1 MGHLETVMNKQYY
14 SVLEFTQAF
23 GQPIPLKRA
32 LPPKALQELRGKL
45 SIEESVEIRDAEDL
59 KEYLDGCADLLYI
72 AIGNF
77 IAAGFQPEDIQAAMN
92 EVHRSNMSKLW
103 THEEVMRT
111 REIYSQEGEERMGL
125 KSFDEC
131 FDVRIAPGFED
142 ANGAAYIRYIVT
154 RKDGK
159 VVKPPS
165 FSPPD
170 FSAILP

>member
-1 MGHLETVMNKQYY
+1 MNKQYHQ
-14 SVLEFTQAF
+14 VLEFTKTF

-32 LPPKALQELRGKL
+32 LPPMPLQDLRAKL
-45 SIEESVEIRDAEDL
+45 SEEESFEIRCAIDL
-59 KEYLDGCADLLYI
+59 NQYLDGCTDLLYI

-103 THEEVMRT
+103 THEEV
-111 REIYSQEGEERMGL
+111 QQVRMGENIT
-125 KSFDEC
+125 SFGAMTPTEFDNR
-131 FDVRIAPGFED
+131 FDVRIAGGYED
-142 ANGAAYIRYIVT
+142 GTGRNYIVT

-165 FSPPD
+165 FSPPN
-170 FSAILP
+170 FIAILP

>member
-1 MGHLETVMNKQYY
+1 MNWQYIQ
-14 SVLEFTQAF
+14 VLEFTKTF

-32 LPPKALQELRGKL
+32 LPPKDLQELRGKL

-59 KEYLDGCADLLYI
+59 KEYLDGCTDLLYI

-77 IAAGFQPEDIQAAMN
+77 IAAGFQPEDIQAAMD

-103 THEEVMRT
+103 THEEV
-111 REIYSQEGEERMGL
+111 QQVRMGENVT
-125 KSFDEC
+125 SFGSMTETEFDNR
-131 FDVRIAPGFED
+131 FDVRIAPGYE
-142 ANGAAYIRYIVT
+142 GLSVKRYVVS

-159 VVKPPS
+159 AVKPPS

>member
-1 MGHLETVMNKQYY
+1 MNKQYDQ
-14 SVLEFTQAF
+14 VLEFTQTF
-23 GQPIPLKRA
+23 GQPIPLKLA
-32 LPPKALQELRGKL
+32 IPPKALQELRGKL

-77 IAAGFQPEDIQAAMN
+77 IAAGFQPEDIQAAMD

-103 THEEVMRT
+103 THDEV
-111 REIYSQEGEERMGL
+111 QQVRMGEDNL
-125 KSFDEC
+125 GPMPFDER
-131 FDVRIAPGFED
+131 FDVRIAPGYED
-142 ANGAAYIRYIVT
+142 GSGKRFIVS

-165 FSPPD
+165 FSPPN

>member
-1 MGHLETVMNKQYY
+1 MNKQYY
-14 SVLEFTQAF
+14 QVLEFTMTF

-45 SIEESVEIRDAEDL
+45 SIEESVEIKDAEDL
-59 KEYLDGCADLLYI
+59 KEYLDGCTDLLYI
-72 AIGNF
+72 AYGNF
-77 IAAGFQPEDIQAAMN
+77 IAAGLQPEDIQAAMD

-103 THEEVMRT
+103 THEEV
-111 REIYSQEGEERMGL
+111 QQVRMGENVT
-125 KSFDEC
+125 SFGAMTPTEFDNR
-131 FDVRIAPGFED
+131 FDVMIAGGYED
-142 ANGAAYIRYIVT
+142 GTGRSYIVT

-170 FSAILP
+170 FSAILQ

>member
-1 MGHLETVMNKQYY
+1 MNKQYHQ
-14 SVLEFTQAF
+14 VLEFTQTF

-32 LPPKALQELRGKL
+32 LPPKALQDLRARL
-45 SIEESVEIRDAEDL
+45 SNEESFEIRCAVNLDQ
-59 KEYLDGCADLLYI
+59 YLDGCTDLLYI

-77 IAAGFQPEDIQAAMN
+77 IAAGFDAEDIQAAMD

-103 THEEVMRT
+103 TREEV
-111 REIYSQEGEERMGL
+111 QQVRMGENVT
-125 KSFDEC
+125 SFGAMTETEFDNR
-131 FDVRIAPGFED
+131 FDVRIAPGYED
-142 ANGAAYIRYIVT
+142 GSGKRFIVS

-159 VVKPPS
+159 AVKSPS

>member
-1 MGHLETVMNKQYY
+1 MNKQYFQ
-14 SVLEFTQAF
+14 VLEFTQTF

-45 SIEESVEIRDAEDL
+45 SIEESVEIRDAEGL
-59 KEYLDGCADLLYI
+59 KEYLDGCTDLLYI

-77 IAAGFQPEDIQAAMN
+77 IAAGFQPEDIQAAMD

-103 THEEVMRT
+103 TREEV
-111 REIYSQEGEERMGL
+111 QQVRMGENNL
-125 KSFDEC
+125 GPMPFDER
-131 FDVRIAPGFED
+131 FDVRIAGGYED
-142 ANGAAYIRYIVT
+142 GTGRNYIVT

-165 FSPPD
+165 FSHPD

>member
-1 MGHLETVMNKQYY
+1 MNKQYQQ
-14 SVLEFTQAF
+14 VLEFTKTF

-32 LPPKALQELRGKL
+32 LPLMPLQDLRARL
-45 SIEESVEIRDAEDL
+45 SEEESFEIRCAVNL
-59 KEYLDGCADLLYI
+59 NQYLDGCTDLLYI

-77 IAAGFQPEDIQAAMN
+77 IAAGFKPHDIQAAMD

-103 THEEVMRT
+103 THEEV
-111 REIYSQEGEERMGL
+111 QQVRMGENVT
-125 KSFDEC
+125 SFGAMTETEFDNR
-131 FDVRIAPGFED
+131 FDVRIAPGYE
-142 ANGAAYIRYIVT
+142 GLSVKRYIVS

>member
-1 MGHLETVMNKQYY
+1 MGHLETSMNKQYY
-14 SVLEFTQAF
+14 QVLGFTRTF

-59 KEYLDGCADLLYI
+59 KEYLDGCTDLLYI

-77 IAAGFQPEDIQAAMN
+77 IAAGFQPEDIQAAMD

-103 THEEVMRT
+103 TLD
-111 REIYSQEGEERMGL
+111 EIQDIRDGTNTT
-125 KSFDEC
+125 SFGDLFGGRFDNK
-131 FDVRIAPGFED
+131 FDVSGSSVPD
-142 ANGAAYIRYIVT
+142 WVDKRYVVS

-159 VVKPPS
+159 AVKSPS

>member
-1 MGHLETVMNKQYY
+1 MNKQYLQ
-14 SVLEFTQAF
+14 VLEFTQTF

-59 KEYLDGCADLLYI
+59 KEYLDGCTDLLYI
-72 AIGNF
+72 AYGNF
-77 IAAGFQPEDIQAAMN
+77 IAAGFGPEDIQAAMD

-103 THEEVMRT
+103 TRGEVQRT
-111 REIYSQEGEERMGL
+111 REIYQEECEERMGV
-125 KSFDEC
+125 KPFDER
-131 FDVRIAPGFED
+131 FDVRIAPGYED
-142 ANGAAYIRYIVT
+142 LSGKRYIVS

-159 VVKPPS
+159 AVKPPS
-165 FSPPD
+165 FSPPN